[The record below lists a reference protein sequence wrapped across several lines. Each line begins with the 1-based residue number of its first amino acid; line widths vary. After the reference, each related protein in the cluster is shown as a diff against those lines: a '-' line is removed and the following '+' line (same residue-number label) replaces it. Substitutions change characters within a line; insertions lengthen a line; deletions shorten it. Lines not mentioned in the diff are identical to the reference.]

1 MKFLLS
7 RVLSTTLFTIV
18 FSVPSQAQA
27 LLSNEAKIN
36 TIISQMTLEE
46 KVDMLHGKHMFS
58 SAGVERLGIADIEYA
73 DGPFGIREEMEPNS
87 WKSLNLATD
96 SATFFPT
103 GSALAATWSPE
114 MAYAYGRGMGIEAR
128 LRGKDMIL
136 GPAIN
141 IQRIPTGGRTYEYFS
156 EDPLLSGFLAVA
168 YTKGCQETGT
178 AACLKHYALNNQE
191 NYRGFVDVRISPRAM
206 NEIYLKP
213 FEMAVLEGDAWG
225 VMAAYNK
232 VDGKW
237 CSDNE
242 MLLTDVLRKRWGFP
256 GIVISDWGGVHAT
269 SAVVAGMNVEMPGNR
284 FMGKALLD
292 SVKAGVISEA
302 VIDQRVRE
310 LLRVRLLVQPIPVEK
325 ANKEMTAK
333 PEQLKTAY
341 EVAKRSIVLLKN
353 DGVLPLN
360 LKRVKKIAVIGDN
373 ARCKQA
379 LGGVGAGVKTLREV
393 TPLEGIREAIGNGAE
408 VIWAQG
414 YPSYGAQE
422 RFKRVSPQMA
432 PDRKLL
438 VEAVKIARKADV
450 VIFVAGD
457 NREIETEGSDR
468 VSIKMPQGQ
477 NEVAKALA
485 AANKNLVT
493 VIVAGGPLE
502 LETVRDASKAL
513 LISWFNGSEGGTAL
527 GDVLTGK
534 VSPSGKL
541 PFTFPIKLE
550 DSPAYAT
557 GSYPQQLKGSD
568 QQGDIFVGLVNREK
582 NDRSQE
588 LIAPYAEELLVGY
601 RWFTTKKLP
610 VAYPF
615 GHGLSY
621 ATFEYSNL
629 TATPNA
635 EGIRVEFDLK
645 NNSSIDAEE
654 VAQVYVSR
662 EQSALERPALELKGF
677 QRVALGKGEQKR
689 VSILLRRND
698 MKDWN
703 AAIEN
708 WQLEAGEVEVLIGS
722 SSADLRL
729 TSRPMSVLRM
739 LHAWPIRISL
749 NPLGKPSVNRLTLT
763 KSISK
768 PIAMPLSWMRK
779 CWSR

>member
-1 MKFLLS
+1 MKFLFS
-7 RVLSTTLFTIV
+7 RMFLATLFTFV
-18 FSVPSQAQA
+18 FTVSLQAQP
-27 LLSNEAKIN
+27 LLKNEAKIN
-36 TIISQMTLEE
+36 DIISQITLEE
-46 KVDMLHGKHMFS
+46 KVEMLHGKNMFS
-58 SAGVERLGIADIEYA
+58 SAGVERLGIADLEYA
-73 DGPFGIREEMEPNS
+73 DGPFGIREEMEPHSWNS
-87 WKSLNLATD
+87 LHLTTD

-128 LRGKDMIL
+128 LRGKDMVL
-136 GPAIN
+136 GPAMN
-141 IQRIPTGGRTYEYFS
+141 IQRIPTGGRTYEYLS
-156 EDPLLSGFLAVA
+156 EDPLLTGFLAVA
-168 YTKGCQETGT
+168 YTKGCQDAGT
-178 AACLKHYALNNQE
+178 AVCLKHFALNNQE
-191 NYRGFVDVRISPRAM
+191 NYRGFVDVRVSPRAM
-206 NEIYLKP
+206 NEIYLRP
-213 FEMAVLEGDAWG
+213 FEMAVREGDAWG

-269 SAVVAGMNVEMPGNR
+269 SAVAAGMNVEMPGNR

-310 LLRVRLLVQPIPVEK
+310 LLRVRLLVKPVPAEK
-325 ANKEMTAK
+325 ANAEMTAK

-408 VIWAQG
+408 VVWAQG
-414 YPSYGAQE
+414 YPSYGAQQ

-438 VEAVKIARKADV
+438 AEAVKIARKADV

-485 AANKNLVT
+485 AANKNMVT
-493 VIVAGGPLE
+493 VVVAGGPLE
-502 LETVRDASKAL
+502 LQTVRDASKAL

-557 GSYPQQLKGSD
+557 GSYPQQLKESD
-568 QQGDIFVGLVNREK
+568 RQGDIFVGLVNREK

-601 RWFTTKKLP
+601 RWFTTKQLP

-615 GHGLSY
+615 GYGLSY
-621 ATFEYSNL
+621 ANFEYSNL
-629 TATPNA
+629 SAIPNA

-645 NNSSIDAEE
+645 NNSSFDAEE
-654 VAQVYVSR
+654 VAQVYISR
-662 EQSALERPALELKGF
+662 KQSTLERPVLELKGF

-703 AAIEN
+703 AAIDN
-708 WQLEAGEVEVLIGS
+708 WQLEAGEVDVRVGS

-729 TSRPMSVLRM
+729 TQTCT
-739 LHAWPIRISL
+739 I
-749 NPLGKPSVNRLTLT
+749 N
-763 KSISK
+763 
-768 PIAMPLSWMRK
+768 
-779 CWSR
+779 

>member
-18 FSVPSQAQA
+18 FSVPSLAQA

-36 TIISQMTLEE
+36 SIISQMTLEE

-87 WKSLNLATD
+87 WKSLNLSTD

-310 LLRVRLLVQPIPVEK
+310 LLRVRLLVQPIPAEK

-438 VEAVKIARKADV
+438 AEAVKVARKADV

-662 EQSALERPALELKGF
+662 KQSALERPALELKGF

-708 WQLEAGEVEVLIGS
+708 WQLEAGQVEVRVGS

-729 TSRPMSVLRM
+729 SQTCT
-739 LHAWPIRISL
+739 I
-749 NPLGKPSVNRLTLT
+749 N
-763 KSISK
+763 
-768 PIAMPLSWMRK
+768 
-779 CWSR
+779 

>member
-310 LLRVRLLVQPIPVEK
+310 LLRVRLLVQPIPAEK

-438 VEAVKIARKADV
+438 AEAVKIARKADV

-601 RWFTTKKLP
+601 RWFTTKQLP

-662 EQSALERPALELKGF
+662 KQSALERPALELKGF

-708 WQLEAGEVEVLIGS
+708 WQLEAGQVEVRVGS

-729 TSRPMSVLRM
+729 SQTCT
-739 LHAWPIRISL
+739 I
-749 NPLGKPSVNRLTLT
+749 N
-763 KSISK
+763 
-768 PIAMPLSWMRK
+768 
-779 CWSR
+779 

>member
-1 MKFLLS
+1 M
-7 RVLSTTLFTIV
+7 
-18 FSVPSQAQA
+18 
-27 LLSNEAKIN
+27 N
-36 TIISQMTLEE
+36 TS
-46 KVDMLHGKHMFS
+46 
-58 SAGVERLGIADIEYA
+58 
-73 DGPFGIREEMEPNS
+73 
-87 WKSLNLATD
+87 
-96 SATFFPT
+96 
-103 GSALAATWSPE
+103 
-114 MAYAYGRGMGIEAR
+114 
-128 LRGKDMIL
+128 
-136 GPAIN
+136 
-141 IQRIPTGGRTYEYFS
+141 S

-178 AACLKHYALNNQE
+178 AVCLKHYALNNQE
-191 NYRGFVDVRISPRAM
+191 TYRGFVDVRVSPRAM

-213 FEMAVLEGDAWG
+213 FEMAVREGDAWG

-284 FMGKALLD
+284 FMGKTLLD
-292 SVKAGVISEA
+292 SVKSGVISEA

-310 LLRVRLLVQPIPVEK
+310 LLRVRLLVKPIPKEK
-325 ANKEMTAK
+325 ANVEMTAK

-353 DGVLPLN
+353 DGLLPLN

-393 TPLEGIREAIGNGAE
+393 TPLDGIREAVGNGAE
-408 VIWAQG
+408 VVWAQG
-414 YPSYGAQE
+414 YPTYGTQQ
-422 RFKRVSPQMA
+422 RNKRVSPQMA

-438 VEAVKIARKADV
+438 AEAVKLARKADV

-493 VIVAGGPLE
+493 VVVAGGPLE
-502 LETVRDASKAL
+502 LEAVRDASKAL

-527 GDVLTGK
+527 ADVLMGK

-557 GSYPQQLKGSD
+557 GSYPQQLKERD

-582 NDRSQE
+582 NDRNQE

-601 RWFTTKKLP
+601 RWFTTKQLP

-615 GHGLSY
+615 GYGLSY

-645 NNSSIDAEE
+645 NHSSFDAEE

-662 EQSALERPALELKGF
+662 KHSALERPALELKGF

-708 WQLEAGEVEVLIGS
+708 WQLEAGEVEVLVGS

-729 TSRPMSVLRM
+729 TQTCT
-739 LHAWPIRISL
+739 I
-749 NPLGKPSVNRLTLT
+749 N
-763 KSISK
+763 
-768 PIAMPLSWMRK
+768 
-779 CWSR
+779 

>member
-1 MKFLLS
+1 MKFLFS
-7 RVLSTTLFTIV
+7 RMFLATLFTFV
-18 FSVPSQAQA
+18 FTVSLQAQP
-27 LLSNEAKIN
+27 LLKNEAKIN
-36 TIISQMTLEE
+36 DIISQMTLEE
-46 KVDMLHGKHMFS
+46 KVEMLHGKNMFS
-58 SAGVERLGIADIEYA
+58 SAGVERLGIADLEYA
-73 DGPFGIREEMEPNS
+73 DGPFGIREEMEPHSWNS
-87 WKSLNLATD
+87 LHLTTD

-128 LRGKDMIL
+128 LRGKDMVL
-136 GPAIN
+136 GPAMN
-141 IQRIPTGGRTYEYFS
+141 IQRIPTGGRTYEYLS
-156 EDPLLSGFLAVA
+156 EDPLLTGFLAVA
-168 YTKGCQETGT
+168 YTKGCQDTGT
-178 AACLKHYALNNQE
+178 AVCLKHFALNNQE
-191 NYRGFVDVRISPRAM
+191 NYRGFVDVRVSPRAM
-206 NEIYLKP
+206 NEIYLRP
-213 FEMAVLEGDAWG
+213 FEMAVREGDAWG

-269 SAVVAGMNVEMPGNR
+269 SAVAAGMNVEMPGNR

-310 LLRVRLLVQPIPVEK
+310 LLRVRLLVKPVPAEK
-325 ANKEMTAK
+325 ANAEMTAK

-408 VIWAQG
+408 VVWAQG
-414 YPSYGAQE
+414 YPSYGAQQ

-432 PDRKLL
+432 PERKLL
-438 VEAVKIARKADV
+438 AEAVKIARKADV

-485 AANKNLVT
+485 AANKNMVT
-493 VIVAGGPLE
+493 VVVAGGPLE
-502 LETVRDASKAL
+502 LQTVRDASKAL

-527 GDVLTGK
+527 GDVLIGK

-557 GSYPQQLKGSD
+557 GSYPQQLKESD
-568 QQGDIFVGLVNREK
+568 RQGDIFVGLVNREK

-601 RWFTTKKLP
+601 RWFTTKQLP

-615 GHGLSY
+615 GYGLSY
-621 ATFEYSNL
+621 ANFEYSNL
-629 TATPNA
+629 SAIPNA

-645 NNSSIDAEE
+645 NNSSFDAEE
-654 VAQVYVSR
+654 VAQVYISR
-662 EQSALERPALELKGF
+662 KQSALERPVMELKGF
-677 QRVALGKGEQKR
+677 QRVAIGKGEQKR

-703 AAIEN
+703 PAIDN
-708 WQLEAGEVEVLIGS
+708 WQLEAGEVDVRVGS

-729 TSRPMSVLRM
+729 TQTCT
-739 LHAWPIRISL
+739 I
-749 NPLGKPSVNRLTLT
+749 N
-763 KSISK
+763 
-768 PIAMPLSWMRK
+768 
-779 CWSR
+779 

>member
-1 MKFLLS
+1 MKVPFSRMFLATLFMFVISVSLQAQGLLS
-7 RVLSTTLFTIV
+7 Y
-18 FSVPSQAQA
+18 
-27 LLSNEAKIN
+27 EEKISD
-36 TIISQMTLEE
+36 IISQMTLEE
-46 KVDMLHGKHMFS
+46 KVEMLHGKHMFS

-73 DGPFGIREEMEPNS
+73 DGPFGIREEMEPHSWNS
-87 WKSLNLATD
+87 LRLTTD

-103 GSALAATWSPE
+103 GSALAATWSTE

-178 AACLKHYALNNQE
+178 AVCLKHYALNNQE
-191 NYRGFVDVRISPRAM
+191 NYRGFVDVRVSPRAM

-213 FEMAVLEGDAWG
+213 FEMAVREGDAWG

-292 SVKAGVISEA
+292 SVKSGIISEA

-310 LLRVRLLVQPIPVEK
+310 LLRVRLLVKPIPKEK
-325 ANKEMTAK
+325 ANVEMTAK

-353 DGVLPLN
+353 DGLLPLN

-393 TPLEGIREAIGNGAE
+393 TPLDGIREAVGNGAE
-408 VIWAQG
+408 VVWAQG
-414 YPSYGAQE
+414 YPAYGAQQ
-422 RFKRVSPQMA
+422 RNKRVLPQMA

-438 VEAVKIARKADV
+438 AEAVKLARKADV

-493 VIVAGGPLE
+493 VVVAGGPLE

-527 GDVLTGK
+527 GDVLMGK

-557 GSYPQQLKGSD
+557 GAYPQQLKERD

-582 NDRSQE
+582 NDRHQE

-601 RWFTTKKLP
+601 RWFTTKQLP

-615 GHGLSY
+615 GYGLSY

-629 TATPNA
+629 TTTPNA

-645 NNSSIDAEE
+645 NHSSFDAEE

-662 EQSALERPALELKGF
+662 KHSALERPALELKGF
-677 QRVALGKGEQKR
+677 QRVALGKGEQKH

-708 WQLEAGEVEVLIGS
+708 WQLEAGVVEVLVGS

-729 TSRPMSVLRM
+729 TQTCT
-739 LHAWPIRISL
+739 I
-749 NPLGKPSVNRLTLT
+749 N
-763 KSISK
+763 
-768 PIAMPLSWMRK
+768 
-779 CWSR
+779 

>member
-1 MKFLLS
+1 
-7 RVLSTTLFTIV
+7 
-18 FSVPSQAQA
+18 
-27 LLSNEAKIN
+27 
-36 TIISQMTLEE
+36 
-46 KVDMLHGKHMFS
+46 MLHGKHMFS

-73 DGPFGIREEMEPNS
+73 DGPVGIREEMEPNS

-292 SVKAGVISEA
+292 SVKAGVISDA

-310 LLRVRLLVQPIPVEK
+310 LLRVRLLVQPIPAEK

-438 VEAVKIARKADV
+438 AEAVKIARKADV

-477 NEVAKALA
+477 NEVVKALA

-568 QQGDIFVGLVNREK
+568 QQRDIFVGLVNREK

-601 RWFTTKKLP
+601 RWFTTMQLP

-654 VAQVYVSR
+654 VAQVYISR
-662 EQSALERPALELKGF
+662 KQSALERPALELKGF

-708 WQLEAGEVEVLIGS
+708 WQLEAGQVEVRVGS

-729 TSRPMSVLRM
+729 SQTCT
-739 LHAWPIRISL
+739 I
-749 NPLGKPSVNRLTLT
+749 N
-763 KSISK
+763 
-768 PIAMPLSWMRK
+768 
-779 CWSR
+779 

>member
-18 FSVPSQAQA
+18 FSVLSQAQA

-36 TIISQMTLEE
+36 SIISQMTLEE

-58 SAGVERLGIADIEYA
+58 SAGVEHLGIADIEYA

-310 LLRVRLLVQPIPVEK
+310 LLRVRLLVQPIPAEK

-438 VEAVKIARKADV
+438 AEAVKIARKADV

-708 WQLEAGEVEVLIGS
+708 WQLEAGQVEVHVGS

-729 TSRPMSVLRM
+729 SQTCT
-739 LHAWPIRISL
+739 I
-749 NPLGKPSVNRLTLT
+749 N
-763 KSISK
+763 
-768 PIAMPLSWMRK
+768 
-779 CWSR
+779 

>member
-1 MKFLLS
+1 MKVPFSRMFLATLFMFVISVSLQAQGLLS
-7 RVLSTTLFTIV
+7 Y
-18 FSVPSQAQA
+18 
-27 LLSNEAKIN
+27 EEKISD
-36 TIISQMTLEE
+36 IISQMTLEE
-46 KVDMLHGKHMFS
+46 KVEMLHGKHMFS

-73 DGPFGIREEMEPNS
+73 DGPFGIREEMEPHSWNS
-87 WKSLNLATD
+87 LRLTTD

-103 GSALAATWSPE
+103 GSALAATWSTE

-178 AACLKHYALNNQE
+178 AVCLKHYALNNQE
-191 NYRGFVDVRISPRAM
+191 NYRGFVDVRVSPRAM

-213 FEMAVLEGDAWG
+213 FEMAVCEGDAWG

-292 SVKAGVISEA
+292 SVKSGIISEA

-310 LLRVRLLVQPIPVEK
+310 LLRVRLLVKPIPKEK
-325 ANKEMTAK
+325 ANVEMTAK

-353 DGVLPLN
+353 DGLLPLN

-393 TPLEGIREAIGNGAE
+393 TPLDGIREAVGNGAE
-408 VIWAQG
+408 VVWAQG
-414 YPSYGAQE
+414 YPAYGAQQ
-422 RFKRVSPQMA
+422 RNKRVLPQMA

-438 VEAVKIARKADV
+438 AEAVKLARKADV

-493 VIVAGGPLE
+493 VVVTGGPLE
-502 LETVRDASKAL
+502 LEAVRDASKAL

-527 GDVLTGK
+527 GDVLVGK

-557 GSYPQQLKGSD
+557 GSYPQQLKERD

-582 NDRSQE
+582 NDRHQE

-601 RWFTTKKLP
+601 RWFTTKQLP

-615 GHGLSY
+615 GYGLSY

-629 TATPNA
+629 TTTPNA

-645 NNSSIDAEE
+645 NHSSFDAEE

-662 EQSALERPALELKGF
+662 KHSALERPALELKGF

-703 AAIEN
+703 AAVEN
-708 WQLEAGEVEVLIGS
+708 WQLEAGEVEVLVGS

-729 TSRPMSVLRM
+729 TQTCT
-739 LHAWPIRISL
+739 I
-749 NPLGKPSVNRLTLT
+749 N
-763 KSISK
+763 
-768 PIAMPLSWMRK
+768 
-779 CWSR
+779 

>member
-178 AACLKHYALNNQE
+178 AVCLKHYALNNQE

-237 CSDNE
+237 CSNNE

-310 LLRVRLLVQPIPVEK
+310 LLRVRLLVQPIPAEK

-708 WQLEAGEVEVLIGS
+708 WQLEAGQVEVRVGS
-722 SSADLRL
+722 SSTDLRL
-729 TSRPMSVLRM
+729 SQTCT
-739 LHAWPIRISL
+739 I
-749 NPLGKPSVNRLTLT
+749 N
-763 KSISK
+763 
-768 PIAMPLSWMRK
+768 
-779 CWSR
+779 

>member
-36 TIISQMTLEE
+36 SIISQMTLEE

-292 SVKAGVISEA
+292 SVKAGVISDA

-310 LLRVRLLVQPIPVEK
+310 LLRVRLLVQPIPAEK

-438 VEAVKIARKADV
+438 AEAVKIARKADV

-477 NEVAKALA
+477 NEVVKALA

-568 QQGDIFVGLVNREK
+568 QQRDIFVGLVNREK

-601 RWFTTKKLP
+601 RWFTTMQLP

-654 VAQVYVSR
+654 VAQVYISR
-662 EQSALERPALELKGF
+662 KQSALERPALELKGF

-708 WQLEAGEVEVLIGS
+708 WQLEAGQVEVRVGS

-729 TSRPMSVLRM
+729 SQTCT
-739 LHAWPIRISL
+739 I
-749 NPLGKPSVNRLTLT
+749 N
-763 KSISK
+763 
-768 PIAMPLSWMRK
+768 
-779 CWSR
+779 

>member
-58 SAGVERLGIADIEYA
+58 SAGVEHLGIADIEYA

-310 LLRVRLLVQPIPVEK
+310 LLRVRLLVQPIPAEK

-438 VEAVKIARKADV
+438 AEAVKIARKADV

-708 WQLEAGEVEVLIGS
+708 WQLEAGQVEVHVGS

-729 TSRPMSVLRM
+729 SQTCT
-739 LHAWPIRISL
+739 I
-749 NPLGKPSVNRLTLT
+749 N
-763 KSISK
+763 
-768 PIAMPLSWMRK
+768 
-779 CWSR
+779 

>member
-87 WKSLNLATD
+87 WKSLNLSTD

-191 NYRGFVDVRISPRAM
+191 NYRGFVDVRISPRAI

-310 LLRVRLLVQPIPVEK
+310 LLRVRLLVQPIPAEK

-438 VEAVKIARKADV
+438 AEAVKIARKADV

-557 GSYPQQLKGSD
+557 GSYPQQLKGND

-601 RWFTTKKLP
+601 RWFTTKQLP

-689 VSILLRRND
+689 ISILLRRND

-708 WQLEAGEVEVLIGS
+708 WQLEAGQVEVRVGS

-729 TSRPMSVLRM
+729 SQTCT
-739 LHAWPIRISL
+739 I
-749 NPLGKPSVNRLTLT
+749 N
-763 KSISK
+763 
-768 PIAMPLSWMRK
+768 
-779 CWSR
+779 

>member
-310 LLRVRLLVQPIPVEK
+310 LLRVRLLVQPIPAEK

-438 VEAVKIARKADV
+438 AEAVKIARKADV

-477 NEVAKALA
+477 NEVVKALA

-662 EQSALERPALELKGF
+662 KQSALERPALELKGF

-708 WQLEAGEVEVLIGS
+708 WQLEAGQVEVRVGS

-729 TSRPMSVLRM
+729 SQTCT
-739 LHAWPIRISL
+739 I
-749 NPLGKPSVNRLTLT
+749 N
-763 KSISK
+763 
-768 PIAMPLSWMRK
+768 
-779 CWSR
+779 

>member
-292 SVKAGVISEA
+292 SVKAGVISDA

-310 LLRVRLLVQPIPVEK
+310 LLRVRLLVQPIPAEK

-438 VEAVKIARKADV
+438 AEAVKIARKADV

-541 PFTFPIKLE
+541 PFTFPIKLK

-708 WQLEAGEVEVLIGS
+708 WQLEAGQVEVHVGS

-729 TSRPMSVLRM
+729 SQTCT
-739 LHAWPIRISL
+739 I
-749 NPLGKPSVNRLTLT
+749 N
-763 KSISK
+763 
-768 PIAMPLSWMRK
+768 
-779 CWSR
+779 

>member
-1 MKFLLS
+1 MKFLLT

-36 TIISQMTLEE
+36 SIISQMTLEE

-58 SAGVERLGIADIEYA
+58 SSGVERLGIADIEYA

-178 AACLKHYALNNQE
+178 AVCLKHYALNNQE

-438 VEAVKIARKADV
+438 AEAVKIARKADV

-708 WQLEAGEVEVLIGS
+708 WQLEAGQVEVRVGS
-722 SSADLRL
+722 SSTDLRL
-729 TSRPMSVLRM
+729 SQTCT
-739 LHAWPIRISL
+739 I
-749 NPLGKPSVNRLTLT
+749 N
-763 KSISK
+763 
-768 PIAMPLSWMRK
+768 
-779 CWSR
+779 

>member
-36 TIISQMTLEE
+36 SIISQMTLEE

-178 AACLKHYALNNQE
+178 AVCLKHYALNNQE

-232 VDGKW
+232 VNGRW
-237 CSDNE
+237 CSENE
-242 MLLTDVLRKRWGFP
+242 HLQTTVLRKQWGFP
-256 GIVISDWGGVHAT
+256 GMVISDWGGVHSTVDAVT
-269 SAVVAGMNVEMPGNR
+269 SGMNVEMPGSR
-284 FMGKALLD
+284 FMGQALLD

-310 LLRVRLLVQPIPVEK
+310 LLRVRLLVQPIPAEK

-438 VEAVKIARKADV
+438 AEAVKIARKADV

-477 NEVAKALA
+477 NEVVKALA

-654 VAQVYVSR
+654 VAQVYISR
-662 EQSALERPALELKGF
+662 KQSALERPALELKGF

-708 WQLEAGEVEVLIGS
+708 WQLEAGQVEVHVGS

-729 TSRPMSVLRM
+729 SQTCT
-739 LHAWPIRISL
+739 I
-749 NPLGKPSVNRLTLT
+749 N
-763 KSISK
+763 
-768 PIAMPLSWMRK
+768 
-779 CWSR
+779 

>member
-1 MKFLLS
+1 MKALFSRMFLA
-7 RVLSTTLFTIV
+7 TLFMFVI
-18 FSVPSQAQA
+18 SVSLQAQA
-27 LLSNEAKIN
+27 LLSNEEKISE
-36 TIISQMTLEE
+36 IISQMTLEE
-46 KVDMLHGKHMFS
+46 KVEMLHGKHMFS

-73 DGPFGIREEMEPNS
+73 DGPFGIREEMEPHS
-87 WKSLNLATD
+87 WNPLRLTTD

-103 GSALAATWSPE
+103 GSALAATWSTE

-156 EDPLLSGFLAVA
+156 EDPLLSGLLAVA

-178 AACLKHYALNNQE
+178 AVCLKHYALNNQE
-191 NYRGFVDVRISPRAM
+191 NYRGFVDVRVSPRAM

-213 FEMAVLEGDAWG
+213 FEMAVCEGDAWG

-292 SVKAGVISEA
+292 SVKSGVISEA

-310 LLRVRLLVQPIPVEK
+310 LLRVRLLVKPIPKEK
-325 ANKEMTAK
+325 ANVEMTAK

-353 DGVLPLN
+353 DGLLPLN

-393 TPLEGIREAIGNGAE
+393 TPLDGIREAVGNGAE
-408 VIWAQG
+408 VVWAQG
-414 YPSYGAQE
+414 YPTYGAQQ
-422 RFKRVSPQMA
+422 RNKRVSPQMA

-438 VEAVKIARKADV
+438 AEAVKLARKADV

-485 AANKNLVT
+485 AANKNLIT
-493 VIVAGGPLE
+493 VVVAGGPLE
-502 LETVRDASKAL
+502 LEAVRDASKAL

-527 GDVLTGK
+527 GDVLVGK

-557 GSYPQQLKGSD
+557 GSYPQQLKERD

-582 NDRSQE
+582 NDRNQE

-601 RWFTTKKLP
+601 RWFTTKQLP

-615 GHGLSY
+615 GYGLSY

-629 TATPNA
+629 TVTPNA

-645 NNSSIDAEE
+645 NHSSFDAEE

-662 EQSALERPALELKGF
+662 KHSALERPALELKGF

-708 WQLEAGEVEVLIGS
+708 WQLEAGEVEVLVGS

-729 TSRPMSVLRM
+729 TQTCT
-739 LHAWPIRISL
+739 I
-749 NPLGKPSVNRLTLT
+749 N
-763 KSISK
+763 
-768 PIAMPLSWMRK
+768 
-779 CWSR
+779 

>member
-36 TIISQMTLEE
+36 SIISQMTLEE

-310 LLRVRLLVQPIPVEK
+310 LLRVRLLVQPIPAEK

-432 PDRKLL
+432 PDCKLL
-438 VEAVKIARKADV
+438 AEAVKIARKADV

-468 VSIKMPQGQ
+468 VSIKMSQGQ

-662 EQSALERPALELKGF
+662 KQSALERPALELKGF

-689 VSILLRRND
+689 VSILLRHND

-708 WQLEAGEVEVLIGS
+708 WQLEAGQVEVRVGS
-722 SSADLRL
+722 SSTDLRL
-729 TSRPMSVLRM
+729 SQTCT
-739 LHAWPIRISL
+739 I
-749 NPLGKPSVNRLTLT
+749 N
-763 KSISK
+763 
-768 PIAMPLSWMRK
+768 
-779 CWSR
+779 

>member
-1 MKFLLS
+1 MKALFSRMFLA
-7 RVLSTTLFTIV
+7 TLFMFVI
-18 FSVPSQAQA
+18 SVSLQAQT
-27 LLSNEAKIN
+27 LLSNEEKISG
-36 TIISQMTLEE
+36 IISQMTLEE
-46 KVDMLHGKHMFS
+46 KVEMLHGKHMFS

-73 DGPFGIREEMEPNS
+73 DGPFGIREEMEPHSWNS
-87 WKSLNLATD
+87 LRLTTD

-103 GSALAATWSPE
+103 GSALAATWSTE

-141 IQRIPTGGRTYEYFS
+141 IQRIPTGGRTYEYFN

-178 AACLKHYALNNQE
+178 AVCLKHYALNNQE
-191 NYRGFVDVRISPRAM
+191 TYRGFVDVRVSPRAM

-213 FEMAVLEGDAWG
+213 FEMAVREGDAWG

-284 FMGKALLD
+284 FMGKTLLD
-292 SVKAGVISEA
+292 SVKSGVISEA

-310 LLRVRLLVQPIPVEK
+310 LLRVRLLVKPIPKEK
-325 ANKEMTAK
+325 ANVEMTAK

-353 DGVLPLN
+353 DGLLPLN

-393 TPLEGIREAIGNGAE
+393 TPLDGIREAVGNGAE
-408 VIWAQG
+408 VVWAQG
-414 YPSYGAQE
+414 YPTYGTQQ
-422 RFKRVSPQMA
+422 RNKRVSPQMA

-438 VEAVKIARKADV
+438 AEAVKLARKADV

-493 VIVAGGPLE
+493 VVVAGGPLE
-502 LETVRDASKAL
+502 LEAVRDASKAL

-527 GDVLTGK
+527 ADVLMGK

-557 GSYPQQLKGSD
+557 GSYPQQLKERD

-582 NDRSQE
+582 NDRNQE

-601 RWFTTKKLP
+601 RWFTTKQLP

-615 GHGLSY
+615 GYGLSY

-645 NNSSIDAEE
+645 NHSSFDAEE

-662 EQSALERPALELKGF
+662 KHSALERPALELKGF

-708 WQLEAGEVEVLIGS
+708 WQLEAGEVEVLVGS

-729 TSRPMSVLRM
+729 TQTCT
-739 LHAWPIRISL
+739 I
-749 NPLGKPSVNRLTLT
+749 N
-763 KSISK
+763 
-768 PIAMPLSWMRK
+768 
-779 CWSR
+779 

>member
-36 TIISQMTLEE
+36 SIISQMTLEE

-178 AACLKHYALNNQE
+178 AVCLKHYALNNQE

-310 LLRVRLLVQPIPVEK
+310 LLRVRLLVQPIPAEK

-438 VEAVKIARKADV
+438 AEAVKIARKADV

-568 QQGDIFVGLVNREK
+568 QQRDIFVGLVNREK

-601 RWFTTKKLP
+601 RWFTTMQLP

-654 VAQVYVSR
+654 VAQVYISR
-662 EQSALERPALELKGF
+662 KQSALERPALELKGF

-708 WQLEAGEVEVLIGS
+708 WQLEAGQVEVRVGS

-729 TSRPMSVLRM
+729 SQTCT
-739 LHAWPIRISL
+739 I
-749 NPLGKPSVNRLTLT
+749 N
-763 KSISK
+763 
-768 PIAMPLSWMRK
+768 
-779 CWSR
+779 

>member
-18 FSVPSQAQA
+18 FSVLSQAQA

-36 TIISQMTLEE
+36 SIISQMTLEE

-58 SAGVERLGIADIEYA
+58 SAGVEHLGIADIEYA

-310 LLRVRLLVQPIPVEK
+310 LLRVRLLVQPIPAEK

-438 VEAVKIARKADV
+438 AEAVKVARKADV

-477 NEVAKALA
+477 NEVVKALA

-557 GSYPQQLKGSD
+557 GSYPQQLKGND

-601 RWFTTKKLP
+601 RWFTTMQLP

-654 VAQVYVSR
+654 VAQVYISR
-662 EQSALERPALELKGF
+662 KQSALERPALELKGF

-708 WQLEAGEVEVLIGS
+708 WQLEAGQVEVRVGS

-729 TSRPMSVLRM
+729 SQTCT
-739 LHAWPIRISL
+739 I
-749 NPLGKPSVNRLTLT
+749 N
-763 KSISK
+763 
-768 PIAMPLSWMRK
+768 
-779 CWSR
+779 